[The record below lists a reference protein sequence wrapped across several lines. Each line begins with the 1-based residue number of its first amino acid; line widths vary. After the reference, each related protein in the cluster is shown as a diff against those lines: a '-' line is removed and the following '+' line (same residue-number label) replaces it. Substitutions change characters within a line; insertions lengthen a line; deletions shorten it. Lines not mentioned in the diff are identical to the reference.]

1 MSGKAVVVSEGAL
14 CALCT
19 SCVFKRQVLCL
30 LSKEY
35 LFSRHCL
42 RTARQPKTLLHNS
55 IRHQKQLTP
64 ATTRQIPN
72 VSHNHAHRFFH
83 RAANSHIL
91 LKQPFTPS
99 HGHRGTHETDQKW
112 RTALNG
118 HQLILVNGHPTR
130 DRTILVQCSPNLP
143 NASAVN
149 LNWIHLS
156 NSLLEAQQKL
166 NDTINTHF
174 APVRCAY
181 GAYNY
186 QETKNEHG
194 EPMYGVQLY
203 LRQTDKVM
211 KWELWQ
217 VSFAGK

>member
-1 MSGKAVVVSEGAL
+1 VYLSGKYFVCYRKNISSPDIAFALHGSPKHSSTTVSGTPNSL
-14 CALCT
+14 HQLPHIRYRT
-19 SCVFKRQVLCL
+19 SAIIMHTVAFIVQQTATPCSGNPLPHLMVTV
-30 LSKEY
+30 E
-35 LFSRHCL
+35 
-42 RTARQPKTLLHNS
+42 RT
-55 IRHQKQLTP
+55 KQ
-64 ATTRQIPN
+64 N
-72 VSHNHAHRFFH
+72 
-83 RAANSHIL
+83 
-91 LKQPFTPS
+91 K
-99 HGHRGTHETDQKW
+99 KW
-112 RTALNG
+112 KTALNG
-118 HQLILVNGHPTR
+118 HQLILVNGPPTR

-149 LNWIHLS
+149 LDIIHLS

-203 LRQTDKVM
+203 LRQTDKM
-211 KWELWQ
+211 IRWELWQ
-217 VSFAGK
+217 ITFAGE